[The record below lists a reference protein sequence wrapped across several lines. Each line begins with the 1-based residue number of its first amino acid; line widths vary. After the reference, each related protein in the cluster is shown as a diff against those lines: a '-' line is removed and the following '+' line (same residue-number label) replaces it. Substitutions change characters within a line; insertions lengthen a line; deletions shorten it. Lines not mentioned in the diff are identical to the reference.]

1 MCYSLCSSDVF
12 GSFLIDHHAAD
23 ILLLMKSS
31 SASTFYSIE
40 INFMPLM
47 QQHVEVAEA
56 LLSKPER
63 LLPVLSDAII
73 QVQKDLLLVLKAAN
87 DHASASPER
96 TALMTKHGLRDV
108 DVEILDV
115 KKDVHPRLVGVPCPA
130 ETRVPRSADIGSLL
144 SFSGTVVRVTAP
156 RLLRHT
162 LLYTCDA
169 CKHPVEVKGDH
180 DQYYAAS
187 KPLHCTNPHINC
199 YSKNFSSAVL
209 PDAQHTIDYQEVKL
223 QEPTSSG
230 AGGAG
235 NSLPQSVWVT
245 LHYDLVDSCKPG
257 DDVLVCG
264 TVVRRWRPVARD
276 ARPSVEVVI
285 KANNV
290 TVRNKHEGNAAIKP
304 EQEAEFQEFWSR
316 YKHKPLCGRD
326 VLLASV
332 CPQIYGLYLVK
343 LAVAVVLCG
352 GVQRV
357 CGGGGNRVRGEPHL
371 LLVGDPG
378 TGKSQLLSW
387 ACSAGSRSVFT
398 TGVGSSAAGLTV
410 AAVKEPGGDWGLE
423 AGALVLADGGLC
435 CIDEFSS
442 VREADRAA
450 IHEAMEQQTI
460 SVAKAGM
467 VCKLNTR
474 CSVVAATN
482 PKGRYDL
489 SVPLNLNV
497 GVASPLLSRFDLI
510 LVLLDTENANWD
522 KLVSSYIL
530 SEGALGR
537 FPADAVV
544 SSGLWSLDKMR
555 TYFRYV
561 RKLQPKLSAAAD
573 EILSHFYQLQRRSA
587 GRDQSRTTIRL
598 LESLVRL
605 SQGHARLMLRDTV
618 TTEDAVVAVGLWE
631 AAAATPAALY
641 AVFGDQQPRN
651 PTSTLHSGFPLEPIM
666 HYREQAKS
674 LLLRLGLEEVWHEES
689 NRLDEED
696 RLASEDVLAEILKAA
711 DAPEKHTTITTTAE
725 CLPADTVSN
734 TQRGSNSFSLRP
746 GRHVPH
752 SQNPEFSSVQ
762 ASRNSAF
769 IACATQDAR
778 RRDVI
783 EELEDVPLFST
794 ALVTNKKPSARQK
807 TKKKVKRKQKSP
819 SESISKCFTK
829 LKTSRTRKQRQERS
843 EEKMC
848 IEISSASSN
857 HASSTESDS
866 EIDIPCVGDDSLFGV
881 ESAKSELHKNSES
894 IADARKSAGSVNNVE
909 EIGNVAPN
917 VCGGKKDNA
926 VISNGSLVEPNTLSN
941 EISSKRKQ
949 SEESPFCVNS
959 NFKKSR
965 QVRGK
970 KVSLSKENFN
980 NRTIEDSNGWTPND
994 RKTTHCTI
1002 RPEYE
1007 HRVTVPGGVPGDNS
1021 SGNSNFMKTKAS
1033 DVKSDEKFA
1042 ARDDRKIIAQETCD
1056 IRLTASPDVVQG
1068 ISNDSLHLCDREPQN
1083 TKPVNLD
1090 RSTSLDSVSLS
1101 QKARSFLRKFS
1112 FSHKVKCSGIGSTLV
1127 TIAAAAAD
1135 KNITPEANPISEE
1148 VTKKKMPAV
1157 GGGQISAGPGRSVEM
1172 DHSTPDFE
1180 VSSDSDMKSSSC
1192 GDAGEENA
1200 THTSRQKL
1208 RCKLVA
1214 VSRSSASS
1222 NSISA
1227 KLKRFAFIPKDLVD
1241 DPVNSLPCDQAT
1253 EKLELIKSSSPCA
1266 KKLVEKSKV
1275 EDVKITAGFSRCKS
1289 FNKFASSQD
1298 LDDDFNF

>member
-1 MCYSLCSSDVF
+1 
-12 GSFLIDHHAAD
+12 
-23 ILLLMKSS
+23 
-31 SASTFYSIE
+31 
-40 INFMPLM
+40 M

-257 DDVLVCG
+257 DDVLVWCVSRPGDDVLVWCVSRPGDDVLVCG

-290 TVRNKHEGNAAIKP
+290 TV
-304 EQEAEFQEFWSR
+304 S
-316 YKHKPLCGRD
+316 
-326 VLLASV
+326 VLLSSAHV
-332 CPQIYGLYLVK
+332 TRERFRFNKLMINFQIYGLYLVK

-666 HYREQAKS
+666 HYREQGYTPQITVA
-674 LLLRLGLEEVWHEES
+674 LVYPL
-689 NRLDEED
+689 LDEED

-783 EELEDVPLFST
+783 EELEDVPF
-794 ALVTNKKPSARQK
+794 
-807 TKKKVKRKQKSP
+807 
-819 SESISKCFTK
+819 
-829 LKTSRTRKQRQERS
+829 
-843 EEKMC
+843 
-848 IEISSASSN
+848 
-857 HASSTESDS
+857 
-866 EIDIPCVGDDSLFGV
+866 
-881 ESAKSELHKNSES
+881 
-894 IADARKSAGSVNNVE
+894 
-909 EIGNVAPN
+909 
-917 VCGGKKDNA
+917 
-926 VISNGSLVEPNTLSN
+926 
-941 EISSKRKQ
+941 
-949 SEESPFCVNS
+949 
-959 NFKKSR
+959 
-965 QVRGK
+965 
-970 KVSLSKENFN
+970 
-980 NRTIEDSNGWTPND
+980 
-994 RKTTHCTI
+994 
-1002 RPEYE
+1002 
-1007 HRVTVPGGVPGDNS
+1007 
-1021 SGNSNFMKTKAS
+1021 
-1033 DVKSDEKFA
+1033 
-1042 ARDDRKIIAQETCD
+1042 
-1056 IRLTASPDVVQG
+1056 
-1068 ISNDSLHLCDREPQN
+1068 
-1083 TKPVNLD
+1083 
-1090 RSTSLDSVSLS
+1090 
-1101 QKARSFLRKFS
+1101 
-1112 FSHKVKCSGIGSTLV
+1112 GIGSTLV

-1241 DPVNSLPCDQAT
+1241 DPVWREARSNLLGEEHQMYHPFD
-1253 EKLELIKSSSPCA
+1253 
-1266 KKLVEKSKV
+1266 
-1275 EDVKITAGFSRCKS
+1275 
-1289 FNKFASSQD
+1289 
-1298 LDDDFNF
+1298 